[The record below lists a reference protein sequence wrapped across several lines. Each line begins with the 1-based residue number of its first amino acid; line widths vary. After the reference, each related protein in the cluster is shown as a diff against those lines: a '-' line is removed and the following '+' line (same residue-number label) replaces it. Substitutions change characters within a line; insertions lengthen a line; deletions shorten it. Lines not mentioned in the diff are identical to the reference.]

1 MPVEPIPCAPGG
13 GNGGDPGPSCCAPS
27 IASTPLCREDGSTI
41 LLVLRSGCA
50 CDGAEPTPPEVAGW
64 LDPATGTFTEGAAPA
79 DAGPCGADDC
89 ASVSLLRLCDQTEEE
104 CVPFLRHLVHDCDG
118 TVTAST
124 DTTLDGVTPYAP
136 AGEVGDC
143 EDCPCGPCTKV
154 LPLCDYL
161 GPGPTPVVS
170 FLRHLVYDCTTG
182 VVQEQTDTLTDG
194 TTPYTPAG
202 EVGECGQCRP
212 TPMCP
217 QLLGL
222 SGPETW
228 SMPEGTE
235 SLALTVACGPV
246 TVTDCAG
253 MATVINEC
261 GASFTWSAP
270 PTECAPG
277 RLCTPFTVEVP
288 EGAAV
293 YLSLLT
299 PCDMG
304 DVS

>member
-1 MPVEPIPCAPGG
+1 MPVEPLPCAPGEG
-13 GNGGDPGPSCCAPS
+13 PGPGP
-27 IASTPLCREDGSTI
+27 G
-41 LLVLRSGCA
+41 
-50 CDGAEPTPPEVAGW
+50 PEC
-64 LDPATGTFTEGAAPA
+64 GAAVVLP
-79 DAGPCGADDC
+79 
-89 ASVSLLRLCDQTEEE
+89 LCDQTPDG
-104 CVPFLRHLVHDCDG
+104 CTRFLRHLVHDCDG
-118 TVTAST
+118 VVTGSS
-124 DTTLDGVTPYAP
+124 DTAADGTTPYTP
-136 AGEVGDC
+136 IGEVGDC

-161 GPGPTPVVS
+161 GPGPEPVTP
-170 FLRHLVYDCTTG
+170 FLRTVVYDCETG
-182 VVQEQTDTLTDG
+182 DVQEETDTLPDG
-194 TTPYTPAG
+194 TPYTPLG

-222 SGPETW
+222 SGPELW

-253 MATVINEC
+253 NATVINEC
-261 GASFTWSAP
+261 GTAFNWSAP
-270 PTECAPG
+270 GGDCRPG
-277 RLCTPFTVEVP
+277 RLCTPVTVEVP

-293 YLSLLT
+293 YLTLLI

-304 DVS
+304 DIS